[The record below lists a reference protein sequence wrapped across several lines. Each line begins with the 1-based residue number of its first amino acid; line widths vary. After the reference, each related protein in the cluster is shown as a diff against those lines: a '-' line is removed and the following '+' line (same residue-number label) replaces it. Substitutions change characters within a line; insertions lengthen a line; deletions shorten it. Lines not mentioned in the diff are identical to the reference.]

1 MAWRTISINN
11 QGGSGTSPNPIY
23 QNTVGPFYASAQ
35 STAAQYRLFN
45 GSSGQALSTLP
56 TKSGNKLQGFYT
68 SQNGGGTRY
77 IDSTGYLSGVPILSS
92 DITIYAYW
100 TPYYK
105 VTLAKGEYGSGGTS
119 ALYYKIA
126 GGGLYSDSAL
136 TTLAETV
143 TAPTGGGN
151 FKGYY
156 YNGVEMIDA
165 SGNVLAAAQAITI
178 SNNVSF
184 DAAWFGGAV
193 DYFGLASSALV
204 PFESDD
210 GANRPR
216 IVTRTYGK
224 TAGADQS
231 SLTQWINPT
240 VKYMVVADATLSVI
254 LGKAFPAT
262 KTAGYDY
269 DNVWT
274 EIMTRTGYMITSV
287 IVDTRLNT
295 FPIVTVSAVANEGA
309 DAINTFAVSI
319 PIVARA
325 RAQNLLGC
333 ISGGGELQ
341 ALTLA
346 ALSDPVVIQER
357 FAPCASDVVN
367 GRFEIHSETL
377 AIHGESAPTAA
388 GGFTATG
395 YPEIRHGVGWT
406 LFNFSATKE
415 IF

>member
-1 MAWRTISINN
+1 MAWRTVYFDPN
-11 QGGSGTSPNPIY
+11 GGTLHSQSPLYYNTSGYYWATA
-23 QNTVGPFYASAQ
+23 QNTGTAYRISQITVPTRAGYVFSGFWVPTSYGSIEVATRSGFLQ
-35 STAAQYRLFN
+35 PILDPGNSTATAEWHGYYVITLSKGQY
-45 GSSGQALSTLP
+45 
-56 TKSGNKLQGFYT
+56 
-68 SQNGGGTRY
+68 GT
-77 IDSTGYLSGVPILSS
+77 
-92 DITIYAYW
+92 
-100 TPYYK
+100 
-105 VTLAKGEYGSGGTS
+105 GGTS
-119 ALYYKIA
+119 NLYYKID
-126 GGGLYSDSAL
+126 GGGLYLD
-136 TTLAETV
+136 TTLTEPASSITPPV
-143 TAPTGGGN
+143 GGGN

-156 YNGVEMIDA
+156 YDNTLMIDA
-165 SGNVLAAAQAITI
+165 QGVVLPAAQSLTLTGNAI
-178 SNNVSF
+178 F
-184 DAAWFGGAV
+184 DASWIGGAI
-193 DYFGLASSALV
+193 DYFGLASAALV

-210 GANRPR
+210 GADHPR

-224 TAGADQS
+224 TAGADQL

-240 VKYMVVADATLSVI
+240 VKYMVVANTTLSVT

-262 KTAGYDY
+262 KTAGFDY

-274 EIMTRTGYMITSV
+274 EIMTKTGYMITSV
-287 IVDTRLNT
+287 TVDTRLNS

-341 ALTLA
+341 ALTIA
-346 ALSDPVVIQER
+346 ALCDPVVIQER

>member
-1 MAWRTISINN
+1 MAWRTVYFDPN
-11 QGGSGTSPNPIY
+11 GGTLHSQSPLYYNTTGFY
-23 QNTVGPFYASAQ
+23 WATAQNTGTAYRISQITIPTREGYVFSGFWVPSSDGSREVVSRSGYLQFRDPGN
-35 STAAQYRLFN
+35 STATAEWHDYYVITLSKGQY
-45 GSSGQALSTLP
+45 
-56 TKSGNKLQGFYT
+56 
-68 SQNGGGTRY
+68 GT
-77 IDSTGYLSGVPILSS
+77 
-92 DITIYAYW
+92 
-100 TPYYK
+100 
-105 VTLAKGEYGSGGTS
+105 GGTS
-119 ALYYKIA
+119 NLYYKLD
-126 GGGLYSDSAL
+126 GGGLYLDTAL
-136 TTLAETV
+136 TEPAAAITPPV
-143 TAPTGGGN
+143 GGGN

-156 YNGVEMIDA
+156 YNNTPMVDAQGVVLPAAQSLTLTDNATFDA
-165 SGNVLAAAQAITI
+165 SWI
-178 SNNVSF
+178 
-184 DAAWFGGAV
+184 GGAI
-193 DYFGLASSALV
+193 DYFSLASAALV

-240 VKYMVVADATLSVI
+240 VKYMVVADTTLSVT

-262 KTAGYDY
+262 ETAGYDY

-287 IVDTRLNT
+287 IVDTRLNS
-295 FPIVTVSAVANEGA
+295 FPIVTISAVANEGA

-319 PIVARA
+319 PIIARA

-341 ALTLA
+341 ALTIA
-346 ALSDPVVIQER
+346 ALCDPVVIQER

-367 GRFEIHSETL
+367 GRFEVHGETL

-388 GGFTATG
+388 GGFTAAG

-406 LFNFSATKE
+406 RFDFSVTKE

>member
-1 MAWRTISINN
+1 MAWRTVYFDPN
-11 QGGSGTSPNPIY
+11 GGTLHSQTPLYYNTS
-23 QNTVGPFYASAQ
+23 
-35 STAAQYRLFN
+35 
-45 GSSGQALSTLP
+45 
-56 TKSGNKLQGFYT
+56 GFYWATAQNAGTAYRISQITVPTRENYVFGGFWIPT
-68 SQNGGGTRY
+68 SYGGMEVATR
-77 IDSTGYLSGVPILSS
+77 SGFLQPIL
-92 DITIYAYW
+92 DPGNTTATAEWRDYYAIT
-100 TPYYK
+100 
-105 VTLAKGEYGSGGTS
+105 LNKGQYGTGGTS
-119 ALYYKIA
+119 NLYYKLN
-126 GGGLYSDSAL
+126 GGGLYLDTAL
-136 TTLAETV
+136 TEPASSITPPV
-143 TAPTGGGN
+143 GGGN

-156 YNGVEMIDA
+156 YDNTLMIDA
-165 SGNVLAAAQAITI
+165 QGVVLPAAQSLTLTGNAT
-178 SNNVSF
+178 F
-184 DAAWFGGAV
+184 DASWIGGAI
-193 DYFGLASSALV
+193 DYFGLASAALV

-287 IVDTRLNT
+287 IVDTRINT

-319 PIVARA
+319 PIIARA

-367 GRFEIHSETL
+367 GRFEVHGETL

-388 GGFTATG
+388 GGFTAAG